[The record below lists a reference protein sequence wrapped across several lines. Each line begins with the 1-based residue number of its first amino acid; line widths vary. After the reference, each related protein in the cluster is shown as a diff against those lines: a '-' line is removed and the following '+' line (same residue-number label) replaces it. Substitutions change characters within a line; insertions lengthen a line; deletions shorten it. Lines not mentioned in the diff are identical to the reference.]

1 MAQKFPT
8 IDYTDMLE
16 DLKEDIASGYITEES
31 TLYLVRQK
39 EDVFVE
45 VKGEN
50 VFPVIDYF
58 YDKPVLKEDIAS
70 MTVADAKKLCFE
82 VLEKLTDDKDE
93 AFAAAVK
100 LLTSDLKDYTSG
112 NNKRNERTCQV
123 VFEEAKGVPMM
134 IYYDDTAA
142 ADKLTSIS
150 AADLIKELEGCM

>member
-45 VKGEN
+45 ARGEN

-58 YDKPVLKEDIAS
+58 YDSPALKEDIVS
-70 MTVADAKKLCFE
+70 MTVADAKKL
-82 VLEKLTDDKDE
+82 T
-93 AFAAAVK
+93 A
-100 LLTSDLKDYTSG
+100 G
-112 NNKRNERTCQV
+112 NNKRNERVCKV
-123 VFEEAKGVPMM
+123 VLEDNSGVPMM
-134 IYYDDTAA
+134 IYYDETDA
-142 ADKLTSIS
+142 ADKITSVTAS
-150 AADLIKELEGCM
+150 DLIKELESCM

>member
-45 VKGEN
+45 AKGEN

-58 YDKPVLKEDIAS
+58 YDSPALKEDIVS

-82 VLEKLTDDKDE
+82 VLEKLTDEKDE

-100 LLTSDLKDYTSG
+100 LLTSDLKDYTAG
-112 NNKRNERTCQV
+112 NNKRNERLCKV
-123 VFEEAKGVPMM
+123 VFEDKSGVPMM
-134 IYYDDTAA
+134 IYYDETDA
-142 ADKLTSIS
+142 ADKITSVTAS
-150 AADLIKELEGCM
+150 DLIKELESCM

>member
-45 VKGEN
+45 AKGEN

-58 YDKPVLKEDIAS
+58 YDRPALKEDIAS

-82 VLEKLTDDKDE
+82 VLEKLTDEK
-93 AFAAAVK
+93 VK
-100 LLTSDLKDYTSG
+100 EIDTIA
-112 NNKRNERTCQV
+112 Q
-123 VFEEAKGVPMM
+123 AKE
-134 IYYDDTAA
+134 
-142 ADKLTSIS
+142 
-150 AADLIKELEGCM
+150 KEIMSV